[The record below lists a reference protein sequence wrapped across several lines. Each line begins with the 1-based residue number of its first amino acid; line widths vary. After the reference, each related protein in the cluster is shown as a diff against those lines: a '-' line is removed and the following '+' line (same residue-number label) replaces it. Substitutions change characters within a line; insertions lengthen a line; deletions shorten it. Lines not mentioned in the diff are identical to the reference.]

1 MKTFPNPLTPD
12 EEKYYFQK
20 YTEGDLEAK
29 HILIERNLRLVAHI
43 VRKYQNLGEEME
55 DLIANGVLLPGEI
68 PQQGLQ
74 SHWKVFTKFSDE
86 NYLMCRTE
94 DGIVQYAPLC
104 IHTFRLIA
112 PRKLL
117 EAQQFNQQYHSYEEI
132 QNVPDRLRWCRH
144 HMGLMQKE
152 VAEQIGISRGHYID
166 YEVGYV
172 DYYPKEVVDRLADF
186 YHIPVEDLLDEYNL
200 FLYKGQG
207 KMLKECS
214 REKMGLKKKPF
225 ARMLHVDPNTY
236 RNWES
241 DKKRM
246 FKLTW
251 EKYFREVLLAN
262 QNASNQNNI

>member
-1 MKTFPNPLTPD
+1 
-12 EEKYYFQK
+12 
-20 YTEGDLEAK
+20 
-29 HILIERNLRLVAHI
+29 
-43 VRKYQNLGEEME
+43 
-55 DLIANGVLLPGEI
+55 
-68 PQQGLQ
+68 
-74 SHWKVFTKFSDE
+74 
-86 NYLMCRTE
+86 MCRTE

-186 YHIPVEDLLDEYNL
+186 YHIPVELPLRTENT
-200 FLYKGQG
+200 
-207 KMLKECS
+207 
-214 REKMGLKKKPF
+214 
-225 ARMLHVDPNTY
+225 VD
-236 RNWES
+236 
-241 DKKRM
+241 
-246 FKLTW
+246 
-251 EKYFREVLLAN
+251 
-262 QNASNQNNI
+262 

>member
-1 MKTFPNPLTPD
+1 M
-12 EEKYYFQK
+12 
-20 YTEGDLEAK
+20 
-29 HILIERNLRLVAHI
+29 R
-43 VRKYQNLGEEME
+43 RKCYP
-55 DLIANGVLLPGEI
+55 IANAVLLPGKI

-112 PRKLL
+112 PRKLR

-207 KMLKECS
+207 KMLKEC

-246 FKLTW
+246 FRITW